1 MDVDAALERARK
13 LVADYCADYAPV
25 HTVEEWLCYT
35 VGGCTCG
42 SDGVSHMSGCGYEPI
57 TKLNSFEGAR
67 AAANAVNLVSSLLK
81 RVARARHDVLGC

>member
-13 LVADYCADYAPV
+13 LLADYYADYAPV
-25 HTVEEWLCYT
+25 RTVEEWLCYE

-42 SDGVSHMSGCGYEPI
+42 SDGVSHMPGCGYEPI
-57 TKLNSFEGAR
+57 TKFNSVEGAS

-81 RVARARHDVLGC
+81 HVARARRDVLAC